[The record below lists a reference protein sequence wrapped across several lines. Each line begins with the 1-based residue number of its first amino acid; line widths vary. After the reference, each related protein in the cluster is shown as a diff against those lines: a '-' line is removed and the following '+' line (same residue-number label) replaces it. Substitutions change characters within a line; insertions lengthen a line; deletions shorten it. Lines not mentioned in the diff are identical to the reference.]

1 MTDSMFTAKARTDLD
16 GRCPEPVETVLLV
29 HPSGRRKKVFGRKQ
43 LASRLGINNYLV
55 LTPTHL
61 RLFTLGGRAGTKP
74 KDEIGLKVKDDR
86 GAWPRS
92 QVQVRMEMAE
102 RSSFMASTGSSLEW
116 RVFCLQLSG
125 PDLDVSVDV
134 RADGGLFVDD
144 DDFMAQE
151 GVEAEVQETIDM
163 FREEA
168 AITTDTVDTFVRAL
182 APA

>member
-55 LTPTHL
+55 LTPTHV
-61 RLFTLGGRAGTKP
+61 RLYALGGRT
-74 KDEIGLKVKDDR
+74 GLKVKDEL

-102 RSSFMASTGSSLEW
+102 RSSFFASTGQTLEW
-116 RVFCLQLSG
+116 RVYCLHLTG
-125 PDLDVSVDV
+125 PDLDLSVDV
-134 RADGGLFVDD
+134 GAEGGLFLGDE
-144 DDFMAQE
+144 DFMAQE
-151 GVEAEVQETIDM
+151 DAEPEVQATIDS

-168 AITTDTVDTFVRAL
+168 DIAKANVDAFVLAL
-182 APA
+182 TPA